1 MLQLFPLTV
10 PHSRYCKVTG
20 NGNKCLAGMGMVMGM
35 ALKLVGIGR
44 DGKAESHSNNV
55 GESKKGINE

>member
-1 MLQLFPLTV
+1 
-10 PHSRYCKVTG
+10 
-20 NGNKCLAGMGMVMGM
+20 MGMVMGM